1 MQLADELESYLARR
15 AASTF
20 RPATVK
26 IQRQIIGRFIGWL
39 TEQGH
44 RRWTTV
50 TAAQVDAFMLS
61 LAEAGWL
68 PSSRKTAGSALRRF
82 GRWLVEA
89 GKVLRDPAADLHLP
103 EPDEEPLP
111 PAPLSEEQVAAV
123 FATVGRSSVVDLRI
137 RLHLEMLYSCAL
149 RNSEAVALDVA
160 DLDLDE
166 RTVLVRDGKG
176 GKSRILPMLASTLHA
191 AADYLALRR
200 ELLCGPDHGALL
212 LASSGKRTPKW
223 WMQDHLHKLSATI
236 GFRVFPHLLRHSIA
250 VHLLRRGAD
259 IRHIQQFLGH
269 EDLET
274 TKVYLRLV
282 PGQLRED
289 YDAAMPVFPVE
300 PPSPTPTQPAT
311 SPLPTSPAAEAPA
324 HG

>member
-1 MQLADELESYLARR
+1 MRLSDELDAYLARR

-20 RPATVK
+20 SPATVRSH
-26 IQRQIIGRFIGWL
+26 QHMLRPFIRWL

-44 RRWTTV
+44 KKWTTV
-50 TAAQVDAFMLS
+50 TAAQIDAYMIS
-61 LAEAGWL
+61 LDEEGWL
-68 PSSRKTAGSALRRF
+68 PSSRKTAGTCLRQF
-82 GRWLVEA
+82 GRWLLDA
-89 GKVLRDPAADLHLP
+89 GKVLRNPAADLHLP

-111 PAPLSEEQVAAV
+111 PTPLSEEQVVAV
-123 FATVGRSSVVDLRI
+123 FDTVGRGSVVDLRI

-149 RNSEAVALDVA
+149 RNSEAVNLDVG

-166 RTVLVRDGKG
+166 RTVLVRNGKG
-176 GKSRILPMLASTLHA
+176 GKSRLLPLLATAHAA

-200 ELLCGPDHGALL
+200 ELLCGPDHGALQL
-212 LASSGKRTPKW
+212 SPSGKRTPKW
-223 WMQDHLHKLSATI
+223 WMQDHLYKLNRTI
-236 GFRVFPHLLRHSIA
+236 GFRVFPHLLRHSVA

-259 IRHIQQFLGH
+259 IRYIQQFLAYK
-269 EDLET
+269 DLET

-300 PPSPTPTQPAT
+300 PPSP
-311 SPLPTSPAAEAPA
+311 SLPDMQ
-324 HG
+324 

>member
-1 MQLADELESYLARR
+1 MQLADELDAYLARR

-26 IQRQIIGRFIGWL
+26 VQRQIIGRFIGWL

-50 TAAQVDAFMLS
+50 TAAQVDGFL
-61 LAEAGWL
+61 LYLTDEGWL

-82 GRWLVEA
+82 GRWLLDA

-103 EPDEEPLP
+103 EPDEDPLP
-111 PAPLSEEQVAAV
+111 PIPLSEEQVAAV

-137 RLHLEMLYSCAL
+137 RLHLELLYSCAL
-149 RNSEAVALDVA
+149 RNSEAVHLDVA
-160 DLDLDE
+160 DLDLNE
-166 RTVLVRDGKG
+166 RVVLVRDGKG
-176 GKSRILPMLASTLHA
+176 GKSRLVPLLAPGHNA

-200 ELLCGPDHGALL
+200 ELLQGPDTGALL
-212 LASSGKRTPKW
+212 LSPSGGRTPKW
-223 WMQDHLHKLSATI
+223 WMQDHLFKLSKTI

-300 PPSPTPTQPAT
+300 PPSQ
-311 SPLPTSPAAEAPA
+311 SLPDMQ
-324 HG
+324 

>member
-1 MQLADELESYLARR
+1 MIGPFIRWLA
-15 AASTF
+15 
-20 RPATVK
+20 
-26 IQRQIIGRFIGWL
+26 
-39 TEQGH
+39 EQGH
-44 RRWTTV
+44 TKWVTV
-50 TAAQVDAFMLS
+50 SAADIDGYLLHV
-61 LAEAGWL
+61 AEKGLVA
-68 PSSRKTAGSALRRF
+68 SSRKTTASALRRF
-82 GRWLVEA
+82 GRWLLDA
-89 GKVLRDPAADLHLP
+89 GKVLRDPTADIHM
-103 EPDEEPLP
+103 PDGDEDPLP

-137 RLHLEMLYSCAL
+137 RLHLELLYSCAL
-149 RNSEAVALDVA
+149 RNAEAVALDVA

-176 GKSRILPMLASTLHA
+176 GKSRMLPMLASTLHA
-191 AADYLALRR
+191 AADYMALRR

-212 LASSGKRTPKW
+212 LSPSGRRTPKW

-250 VHLLRRGAD
+250 VHLLQRGAS
-259 IRHIQQFLGH
+259 IRHIQHFLGH

-300 PPSPTPTQPAT
+300 PPSPR
-311 SPLPTSPAAEAPA
+311 LP
-324 HG
+324 GMQ